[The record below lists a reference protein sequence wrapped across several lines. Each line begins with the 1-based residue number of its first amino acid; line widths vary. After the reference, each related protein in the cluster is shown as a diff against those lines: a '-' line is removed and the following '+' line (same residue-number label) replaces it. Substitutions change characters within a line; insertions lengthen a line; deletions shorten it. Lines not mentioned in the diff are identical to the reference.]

1 MRNPAE
7 TKQRLMDTATQLI
20 WQSNYA
26 SVGVAEIC
34 KRAGLTK
41 GSFYH
46 HFETKADLFYEA
58 SQHYWEGLKQDLDR
72 IFSPT
77 YTPLEQLENYIEFV
91 IAHQQ
96 NDDFDD
102 DNPVS
107 ACPFFTAGSQA
118 GDGEE
123 KVRLA
128 VMEMSDKSGRYST
141 ALVRG
146 LIADGILESDS
157 DPEQL
162 SRMID
167 NYVMGLLLYGR
178 LYKSLHT
185 IKTDLREGIY
195 RLLEVKPEFRRVRG
209 PSEQIE
215 QDDEPRS
222 ASVRAL

>member
-7 TKQRLMDTATQLI
+7 TKQKLMDTATQLI

-34 KRAGLTK
+34 KHAGLTK

-58 SQHYWEGLKQDLDR
+58 SQHYWESLKLELDR

-77 YTPLEQLENYIEFV
+77 YTPLEQLENVIEFV

-96 NDDFDD
+96 NDDADD

-118 GDGEE
+118 GSEEE

-128 VMEMSDKSGRYST
+128 AIEMSDKASRYHT

-146 LIADGILESDS
+146 LIADGILDNRP

-162 SRMID
+162 GRMID
-167 NYVMGLLLYGR
+167 NYIMGLLLYGR
-178 LYKSLHT
+178 LYKSLDI
-185 IKTDLREGIY
+185 IKIDLREGIY
-195 RLLEVKPEFRRVRG
+195 RLLGMKPEFRRARG

-215 QDDEPRS
+215 QDPMPRS
-222 ASVRAL
+222 ASA

>member
-7 TKQRLMDTATQLI
+7 TKQKLMDTATQLI

-34 KRAGLTK
+34 KCSGLTK

-58 SQHYWEGLKQDLDR
+58 SQHYWEGLKKDLDR
-72 IFSPT
+72 IFSPIF
-77 YTPLEQLENYIEFV
+77 TPLEQLENYIEFV
-91 IAHQQ
+91 ITHQQ
-96 NDDFDD
+96 NENTDD

-123 KVRLA
+123 KVRCA
-128 VMEMSDKSGRYST
+128 AIEMSNKAGRYST

-146 LIADGILESDS
+146 LIADRVLDCNMS
-157 DPEQL
+157 PEQL
-162 SRMID
+162 GRMLD
-167 NYVMGLLLYGR
+167 NYTMGLLLYGR
-178 LYKSLHT
+178 LYKSLDI
-185 IKTDLREGIY
+185 IKIDLREGIY
-195 RLLEVKPEFRRVRG
+195 RLLTVKPEFRRAPG
-209 PSEQIE
+209 PLEKIG
-215 QDDEPRS
+215 QDDELNS
-222 ASVRAL
+222 DFAQTL